1 MGSVC
6 LCQMYLEA
14 EDTVE
19 GAEVPD
25 GSIGHGEVVLRHGSG
40 AAFVTWQRRP
50 CVCVCGG
57 QQTTLGLRVE
67 NSERTADHD
76 FYIHVAIMSL

>member
-1 MGSVC
+1 MRGYLEDMGSVC

-50 CVCVCGG
+50 CVCGG
-57 QQTTLGLRVE
+57 DNRQ
-67 NSERTADHD
+67 H
-76 FYIHVAIMSL
+76 